1 MLRYS
6 AFYDFT
12 AEEVSRAYVPMG
24 LVNLFMYILSYLP
37 ILITVAVIM
46 NLIDHPGNSFH
57 SDAQKQQ

>member
-1 MLRYS
+1 
-6 AFYDFT
+6 
-12 AEEVSRAYVPMG
+12 MG